1 MWAINSD
8 DTTLNEMIAGKL
20 RMRRTPAAISTYLPV
35 SDGSSAAAG
44 GLQNCTDGK
53 PQVTPITMIKT
64 SRFTVA
70 SIITGDSNIC
80 INVQQMT
87 TYHIR
92 SQFCLFLPNLRRW
105 LCSLQKCKTD
115 LLMM

>member
-1 MWAINSD
+1 
-8 DTTLNEMIAGKL
+8 
-20 RMRRTPAAISTYLPV
+20 
-35 SDGSSAAAG
+35 
-44 GLQNCTDGK
+44 
-53 PQVTPITMIKT
+53 MIKT

-92 SQFCLFLPNLRRW
+92 SQSKGVLFVSPKPETLVVLVAETQDRFADDVEKAVQPSQTSGD
-105 LCSLQKCKTD
+105 C
-115 LLMM
+115 